1 MREEMTIKIDF
12 REDASDIGNILFEQ
26 YHLNV
31 TRTHLQT
38 GDIIIN
44 DRIAVERKT
53 GKDFVQSLMDGRL
66 FRQALHMKK
75 AYQNCLFLIE
85 EKNLLIP
92 LGNCQPNTVQG
103 ALVSLSVAWQIP
115 ILFSEN
121 AAGSAS
127 IIWLITKQSAPL
139 RGLISMRPGRRP
151 KPIYKKQLYFL
162 QGLPGIGITLADRL
176 LNHFKSIERIM
187 QASAPDLAEINGLG
201 RKKAEGIKMF
211 IRSSFG

>member
-1 MREEMTIKIDF
+1 MRERMTIKIDS
-12 REDASDIGNILFEQ
+12 REDISSIGNILSEQ

-38 GDIIIN
+38 GDIIID

-66 FRQALHMKK
+66 FRQAWQMKK

-92 LGNCQPNTVQG
+92 SGNCHPNTVQG
-103 ALVSLSVAWQIP
+103 ALVSLSVSWQIP

-127 IIWLITKQSAPL
+127 LIWLITKQSVPL
-139 RGLISMRPGRRP
+139 TRLISMRPGRRP
-151 KPIYKKQLYFL
+151 KPVYKKQLYFL
-162 QGLPGIGITLADRL
+162 QGLPGIGITLANRL
-176 LNHFKSIERIM
+176 LNHFKSIDQIM
-187 QASAPDLAEINGLG
+187 RASVSNLTEVTGLG
-201 RKKAEGIKMF
+201 KRKAEGIRVF
-211 IRSSFG
+211 LESTIG